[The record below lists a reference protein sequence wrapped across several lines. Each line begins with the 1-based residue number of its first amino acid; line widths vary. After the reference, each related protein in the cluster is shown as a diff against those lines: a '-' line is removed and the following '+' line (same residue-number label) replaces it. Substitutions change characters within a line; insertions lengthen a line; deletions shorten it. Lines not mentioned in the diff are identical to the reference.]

1 MQSAAPSV
9 VLSHGDL
16 LLLVLLQGVLGLL
29 AHLHP
34 VVLGVLLSPAEGVE
48 HVEERHRDVDEY
60 DQGEER
66 VRDERMW
73 TFFVADEVRRL
84 SLLLRL
90 ELKYFQFMEISFL
103 LHQY

>member
-29 AHLHP
+29 ADLHP
-34 VVLGVLLSPAEGVE
+34 VVLGVFLSPAEGVE

-66 VRDERMW
+66 VRDERVW
-73 TFFVADEVRRL
+73 TFFVANEVRRL